1 MNIVF
6 TNNAT
11 ESLNLAI
18 KGVVNAGDHIIT
30 TSMEHN
36 SVIRPIKALEKLGI
50 ENTIVQCDKDGF
62 LNVKDL
68 EEAIRSNTKLIVTT
82 HASNVEH

>member
-1 MNIVF
+1 M
-6 TNNAT
+6 
-11 ESLNLAI
+11 
-18 KGVVNAGDHIIT
+18 T

-68 EEAIRSNTKLIVTT
+68 EEAIQI
-82 HASNVEH
+82 EY

>member
-1 MNIVF
+1 ME
-6 TNNAT
+6 
-11 ESLNLAI
+11 ESKVDL
-18 KGVVNAGDHIIT
+18 VEDET
-30 TSMEHN
+30 
-36 SVIRPIKALEKLGI
+36 LEKLGI

-82 HASNVEH
+82 HASNVCGTLVDIKSV

>member
-62 LNVKDL
+62 LNEYQRL
-68 EEAIRSNTKLIVTT
+68 QNLIIYYT
-82 HASNVEH
+82 